1 MILVHRLGQEEGLIA
16 INADMIEFIESNP
29 DTLLVLSNN
38 KKIVVKE
45 TMTEVIELI
54 REYKRSIK

>member
-1 MILVHRLGQEEGLIA
+1 
-16 INADMIEFIESNP
+16 MIEFIESNP
-29 DTLLVLSNN
+29 DTFIVLSNN

>member
-29 DTLLVLSNN
+29 DTFIVLSNN